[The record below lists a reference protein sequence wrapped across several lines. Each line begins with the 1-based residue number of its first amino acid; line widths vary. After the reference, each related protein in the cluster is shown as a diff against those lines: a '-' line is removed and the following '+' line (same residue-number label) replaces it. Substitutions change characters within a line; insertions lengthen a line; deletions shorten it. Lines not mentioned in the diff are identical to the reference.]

1 MTDALTSRPPPE
13 NRLIAALQADARDRL
28 MRRSERVSF
37 GLGDPVYEPGAPV
50 DHLYFPRTG
59 VFSMLITMRDG
70 SSVEV
75 GTVGNEGMVGLPA
88 FLGAASSPAR
98 VFCQVPGESLRLPS
112 DALREDSVRGGP
124 LSDLLRRYTQAV
136 LNQVS
141 QSAACNHLHSLG
153 QRLARWLLMTQ
164 DRAGS
169 GELPLTQ
176 DFLAQMLGV
185 RRSSVSEVA
194 SGLQQAGLI
203 RYHRGR
209 VTVVD
214 RTELEAASCECYR
227 VVRDEYDRLLGP
239 VGTT

>member
-1 MTDALTSRPPPE
+1 
-13 NRLIAALQADARDRL
+13 
-28 MRRSERVSF
+28 
-37 GLGDPVYEPGAPV
+37 
-50 DHLYFPRTG
+50 
-59 VFSMLITMRDG
+59 
-70 SSVEV
+70 
-75 GTVGNEGMVGLPA
+75 
-88 FLGAASSPAR
+88 
-98 VFCQVPGESLRLPS
+98 LPS

-153 QRLARWLLMTQ
+153 KRLARWLLMTQ

-169 GELPLTQ
+169 GDLPLTQ

>member
-1 MTDALTSRPPPE
+1 MTAEVTSSRPPE
-13 NRLIAALQADARDRL
+13 NRLLAALHADDRDRL

-37 GLGDPVYEPGAPV
+37 GQGDPVYEPGAPI
-50 DHLYFPRTG
+50 DHVYFPRTG
-59 VFSMLITMRDG
+59 VFSMLIAMRDG

-98 VFCQVPGESLRLPS
+98 VFCQVPGESVRLPS
-112 DALREDSVRGGP
+112 DALWEDSGRGGP

-136 LNQVS
+136 LDQIS

-169 GELPLTQ
+169 GDLPLTQ

-194 SGLQQAGLI
+194 SSLQQAGLI

-214 RTELEAASCECYR
+214 RPGLEVASCECYR

-239 VGTT
+239 AGTS